1 MIIEEQTPIFSLDNE
16 ELLDLFR
23 STNHVNFLE
32 FLDDYEYV
40 EEILGE

>member
-1 MIIEEQTPIFSLDNE
+1 MNTEEKTPLFDLENE

-23 STNHVNFLE
+23 STNHANFLE

-40 EEILGE
+40 EEVLGE